1 MAAKTPRTYLSP
13 NEDAATLLSSKMH
26 YDKANRHVKRVWGQ
40 GPPLI
45 FVHSWGD
52 CAAQWALLAMQI
64 SKLGFRSVALDF
76 TWHGYSPKWRTG

>member
-26 YDKANRHVKRVWGQ
+26 YDKDNEHVKRVWGQ
-40 GPPLI
+40 GPPVI

-52 CAAQWALLAMQI
+52 CAAQWALLALQI
-64 SKLGFRSVALDF
+64 SKLGFRAVTLDR